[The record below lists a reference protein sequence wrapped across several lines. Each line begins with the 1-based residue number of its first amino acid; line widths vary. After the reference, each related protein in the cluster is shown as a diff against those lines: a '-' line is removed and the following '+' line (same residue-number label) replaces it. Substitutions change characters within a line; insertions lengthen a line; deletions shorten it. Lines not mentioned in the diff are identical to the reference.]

1 MSKPAQHPGKL
12 RRIRLV
18 LALTAAA
25 MTPALA
31 AAPAQA
37 HDALQSTT
45 PARDSTVTTAPDAVS
60 LTLSET
66 PTGGG
71 EMNFSVITV
80 TDSTGTTLSDGKV
93 TVTGA
98 VLSTAVAK
106 GSNGPYKVLWRTV
119 SSDGHPIEGSYTFTV
134 QAPAQETAAAMPSTA
149 TAASSAPTSAI
160 TSAAAAPAQA
170 VDPAPLPDNSNGP
183 IVLVI
188 AAAALVIVGAIFALS
203 ERARR
208 RNSGRLGPENKK

>member
-1 MSKPAQHPGKL
+1 MPNPAQPPSKL

-18 LALTAAA
+18 LALAAA
-25 MTPALA
+25 ALLPALA
-31 AAPAQA
+31 ATPAQA
-37 HDALQSTT
+37 HDALQSTA
-45 PARDSTVTTAPDAVS
+45 PARDSTVTIAPETVS

-80 TDSTGTTLSDGKV
+80 TDSTGKTLSDGKV
-93 TVTGA
+93 SVDGA
-98 VLSTAVAK
+98 TISAAVVK

-134 QAPAQETAAAMPSTA
+134 QDPAQETSAAVPA
-149 TAASSAPTSAI
+149 TAAAATAAPTAAVS
-160 TSAAAAPAQA
+160 SAAAAPAQA
-170 VDPAPLPDNSNGP
+170 VDPAPRPDDSNGP
-183 IVLVI
+183 IVALI
-188 AAAALVIVGAIFALS
+188 AAAVLAIVGAAVFLS

-208 RNSGRLGPENKK
+208 RKADPQAQ

>member
-1 MSKPAQHPGKL
+1 MSKPAQPPRRL

-18 LALTAAA
+18 LALAAAA
-25 MTPALA
+25 MIPTLG

-45 PARDSTVTTAPDAVS
+45 PARDSTVTTAPDTVS
-60 LTLSET
+60 LTLSDT

-80 TDSTGTTLSDGKV
+80 TDSTGKTLSDGKV
-93 TVTGA
+93 TVDGA
-98 VLSTAVAK
+98 NLSTAVAK
-106 GSNGPYKVLWRTV
+106 GSNGPYRVLWRTV
-119 SSDGHPIEGSYTFTV
+119 SSDGHPIEGSYIFTV
-134 QAPAQETAAAMPSTA
+134 QDPAQETAAAVSSTPA
-149 TAASSAPTSAI
+149 PASSAPTSTV

-183 IVLVI
+183 IVLAI
-188 AAAALVIVGAIFALS
+188 AAAVLVIAGAIFALS

-208 RNSGRLGPENKK
+208 RNTNRKGQ

>member
-1 MSKPAQHPGKL
+1 MTHPAQPPRGL

-18 LALTAAA
+18 LVLAAA
-25 MTPALA
+25 LLPALA
-31 AAPAQA
+31 ATPALA
-37 HDALQSTT
+37 HDALQTT
-45 PARDSTVTTAPDAVS
+45 APARDSTVTTAPETVS

-93 TVTGA
+93 NVDGA
-98 VLSTAVAK
+98 TISTAVAK

-134 QAPAQETAAAMPSTA
+134 QDPAQEKTAAAPATAAPATAAPTA
-149 TAASSAPTSAI
+149 TA
-160 TSAAAAPAQA
+160 SAAAQAQA
-170 VDPAPLPDNSNGP
+170 VDPAPRPDDTNAPLVG
-183 IVLVI
+183 VI
-188 AAAALVIVGAIFALS
+188 AAVVLAIAGAAVFLS

-208 RNSGRLGPENKK
+208 RKAGLQGQ